1 MDPKIAAQLAKPIQ
15 GPFHKKLLEHC
26 VGLVDISR
34 TDMKEYY
41 ARWEEAE
48 AVYKGERALD
58 CDDKKA
64 IKQGAP
70 TKIVIPLTYAQ
81 IQTFIAFAMG
91 LLQQRD
97 NFFELEGTG
106 EEDHRAA
113 KLGEALL
120 TQNLEFNSFSS
131 LLYQFLLD
139 MGRFSIGVWK
149 HSWVKEVETVWVE
162 EPVQPSL
169 MQQTRSLLGVMFKMP
184 STEPTTKQVPKD
196 QVAYQGNRL
205 YAISPYSFFPDT
217 RLPLTRYQE
226 GEFCASEEE
235 MTHVQLLR
243 GEKNGLYAGVKHI
256 IDMKANEQERHGRRS
271 RRRDTTTL
279 RGQAQ
284 SKPMVW
290 LTSVQ
295 VELVPAEFKLDDG
308 SPMGTSTSPEK
319 WIVEYAN
326 DTRIVR
332 AQPMGYAHNRFTFH
346 IGQFSP
352 DQQSLISES
361 ITGMISHLQ
370 AVIDWFINSHIT
382 NVRRHISNRLVVD
395 PAGIFFEDIRDHSP
409 VIRLKPGASNAG
421 VDRYVK
427 QLAMSD
433 VTRNHIS
440 DVQTL
445 MQFVSITTAISDNMM
460 GQFHTGRRS
469 AREAGNVANASGQ
482 RLRNVIKVLFDLC
495 FKPMG
500 KDLLSNLRD
509 GLDEETF
516 VTIEGSEYP
525 DWDAYKNFKLEDGRT
540 KVAIDR
546 TKLAGRYDFKVFEG
560 ILPSDKYAQAETLEQ
575 TLLALMKNPQ
585 GLPIL
590 TQMLGYDP
598 GKLFKEVL
606 ELRGIKHPDRFKLD
620 QFRQQELQQAAL
632 IQQQTE
638 QNAINTNGPS
648 GPPTPGGNGT
658 NVQPAPANFE
668 ALLQ

>member
-26 VGLVDISR
+26 KGLVEISR
-34 TDMKEYY
+34 SDMQEYY
-41 ARWEEAE
+41 GRWEEAE
-48 AVYKGERALD
+48 AVYKGERSLD

-149 HSWVKEVETVWVE
+149 HSWAKETETVWVE
-162 EPVQPSL
+162 EQVQPSL
-169 MQQTRSLLGVMFKMP
+169 MQQTGNILGVMFNLPAK
-184 STEPTTKQVPKD
+184 EPQVRQVPKE

-205 YAISPYSFFPDT
+205 YCISPYSFFPDT

-235 MTHVQLLR
+235 MTHTQLMK

-256 IDMKANEQERHGRRS
+256 VDMKANELDRHSRRS
-271 RRRDTTTL
+271 RRKAATTI

-290 LTSVQ
+290 VTSIQ
-295 VELVPAEFKLDDG
+295 IELIPSEFKLDDG
-308 SPMGTSTSPEK
+308 TVLGSSTSPEK
-319 WIVEYAN
+319 WIIEYAN
-326 DTRIVR
+326 DSRILR
-332 AQPMGYAHNRFTFH
+332 AEPMGYAHNHFTFH
-346 IGQFSP
+346 VGQYSP

-361 ITGMISHLQ
+361 ITEMISHLQ
-370 AVIDWFINSHIT
+370 AVIDWFVNSHIT

-427 QLAMSD
+427 QLQMSD
-433 VTRNHIS
+433 VTRGHIG

-445 MQFVSITTAISDNMM
+445 MQFVSITTAISDNLM

-482 RLRNVIKVLFDLC
+482 RLRNIIKVLFDLC

-500 KDLLSNLRD
+500 RDLLSNLRD
-509 GLDEETF
+509 ELDEETF
-516 VTIEGSEYP
+516 ITIQGSEFP
-525 DWDAYKNFKLEDGRT
+525 DWAAYKAFKLEDGRT

-620 QFRQQELQQAAL
+620 SFRQQELQNAAL

-638 QNAINTNGPS
+638 NATDPNRPS
-648 GPPTPGGNGT
+648 GLPAQSSGGT